1 MSKPS
6 EPAASGW
13 QPAQPGEQRSPCP
26 ALNSLANGGH
36 IPRSGIATRAQLVS
50 AMVNRLGV
58 STALADKLAVAAME
72 KFGKPGEGSE
82 QVLHLQ
88 DLYEHGKLEHDAS
101 LTRQDTHVGDNAKVD
116 PALVEQLLSLS
127 KNGQTLTLDDL
138 ATAHQIRMQ
147 QSAQGGH
154 QVPSK
159 AGFVGTVEASL
170 LYNVLSRGQNG
181 ISLADAREFLLHERI
196 PEGLTGR
203 DISMPQVAR
212 RAITIALKGNLPI
225 CDAARRAKD
234 ALKK

>member
-1 MSKPS
+1 MSKQS
-6 EPAASGW
+6 EPAESGW

-26 ALNSLANGGH
+26 ALNSLANGGD

-58 STALADKLAVAAME
+58 STALADKLAKAALE
-72 KFGKPGEGSE
+72 QFGKPGEGSE
-82 QVLHLQ
+82 PVLHLQ
-88 DLYEHGKLEHDAS
+88 DLCQHGKLEHDAS
-101 LTRQDTHVGDNAKVD
+101 LTRQDAHAGDNAKVD
-116 PALVEQLLSLS
+116 PALIEQLLSLS

-138 ATAHQIRMQ
+138 ATAHQVRMQ

-170 LYNVLSRGQNG
+170 LYNVLSRGPQG
-181 ISLADAREFLLHERI
+181 ISLADAREFLLHERV
-196 PEGLTGR
+196 PEGLSGR
-203 DISMPQVAR
+203 GISIGQVAAN
-212 RAITIALKGNLPI
+212 AITIAIKGNLPL
-225 CDAARRAKD
+225 CESARRAKD

>member
-1 MSKPS
+1 MSQHTQAGAS
-6 EPAASGW
+6 EW

-36 IPRSGIATRAQLVS
+36 IPRSGIASRAQLVS
-50 AMVNRLGV
+50 AMVQRLGLA
-58 STALADKLAVAAME
+58 TALADKLATEALA
-72 KFGKPGEGSE
+72 KFGKPGDGGE

-88 DLYEHGKLEHDAS
+88 DLCQPGKLEHDAS
-101 LTRQDTHVGDNAKVD
+101 MTRQDAHVGDSAKVD
-116 PALVEQLLSLS
+116 PALVEQLLALS

-154 QVPSK
+154 VVPPK
-159 AGFVGTVEASL
+159 AGLVGTVEAAL
-170 LYNVLSRGQNG
+170 LYCVLSRGEG
-181 ISLADAREFLLHERI
+181 ISLADAREFLLSERI
-196 PEGLTGR
+196 PQGLTGH
-203 DISMPQVAR
+203 DISLAQVAR
-212 RAITIALKGNLPI
+212 RAVTVALKGNLPV